1 MWFTFIGSWF
11 SFLVQ
16 CYCLTVYHDLQ
27 LPGRLEI
34 ILRIRTGPTGRFS
47 YGSGSNWAASCP
59 LGCGCGC
66 KCSICLYPSNS
77 VCARGYR
84 RTADEVEDCISEPLR
99 TPRTG
104 SGCPRG
110 QASSAGCGRENLAR
124 PGRFGRRAKVQR
136 VSDRISARE
145 HCALLLCLQLAQL
158 RGRVGGPRPRV
169 HQPGVCFR

>member
-66 KCSICLYPSNS
+66 KCSICLYPCSR
-77 VCARGYR
+77 VA
-84 RTADEVEDCISEPLR
+84 
-99 TPRTG
+99 
-104 SGCPRG
+104 
-110 QASSAGCGRENLAR
+110 
-124 PGRFGRRAKVQR
+124 QR
-136 VSDRISARE
+136 VLRYGDMEYVMLHLIFIYLTPGEGQPAAYAASD
-145 HCALLLCLQLAQL
+145 L
-158 RGRVGGPRPRV
+158 
-169 HQPGVCFR
+169 